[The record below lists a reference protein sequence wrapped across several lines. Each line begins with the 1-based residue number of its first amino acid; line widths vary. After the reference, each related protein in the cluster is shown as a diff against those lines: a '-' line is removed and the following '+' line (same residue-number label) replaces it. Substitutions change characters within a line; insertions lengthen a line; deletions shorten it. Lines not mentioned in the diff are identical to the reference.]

1 MLTDSLYF
9 SPLLQKALLT
19 DLSAMRDLCVQVE
32 KTKESLSR
40 QLASLTVTLETLQ
53 QERADIEAERE
64 LIKQQVREEEKDKE

>member
-1 MLTDSLYF
+1 
-9 SPLLQKALLT
+9 
-19 DLSAMRDLCVQVE
+19 MRDLCVQVE

-64 LIKQQVREEEKDKE
+64 LIKQQVREGKKDREKVIAVYSSACIRTY